1 MAYRGL
7 VGNIK
12 GPVSEAASCAHD
24 DAVAGPVVVVV
35 DGGVDVDVDVF
46 SSSR

>member
-1 MAYRGL
+1 LDGSTRE
-7 VGNIK
+7 
-12 GPVSEAASCAHD
+12 PVSEAPSCAHD